1 MIFCVFTLLVANV
14 NETFATTAKNKP
26 LKAVAAKTAKRSST
40 SVVVNTLL
48 HGIGAP
54 SASLGVNGDF
64 YIDTI
69 TMNIY
74 GPKSKKAWPVP
85 KSLIGPQGVAG
96 VAGKQG
102 ANGKDGRD
110 GTNGKD
116 GLNGKDGER
125 GAVGASGSGS
135 GIPGPAGATGPAGAV
150 GPAGPAGAQ
159 GATGP
164 AGATGA
170 QGIPGVAGTAG
181 AQGEIGPRGLQGIQ
195 GDAGAT
201 GATGPAGATG
211 ATGATGAQG
220 IQGIQGVAG
229 SVGPT
234 GPARVIHG
242 DTTSLTLSTSSAGSG
257 VTSQPIV
264 TYQPN
269 KKYYFTIK
277 QLGAIGSTQNRKYF
291 GMEVFATN
299 VTNLK
304 YSVTITEAFSYR
316 ASTAIHEYIFQAEGT
331 FSTLASAG
339 DLSFSIIDGVGIT
352 GSSTMN
358 LSGSYQL
365 IETNDLTR
373 IDQTSPATA
382 IG

>member
-102 ANGKDGRD
+102 ASGKDGRD

-170 QGIPGVAGTAG
+170 QGI
-181 AQGEIGPRGLQGIQ
+181 QGI
-195 GDAGAT
+195 
-201 GATGPAGATG
+201 P
-211 ATGATGAQG
+211 
-220 IQGIQGVAG
+220 G

-234 GPARVIHG
+234 GPVKVFLADLAFTG
-242 DTTSLTLSTSSAGSG
+242 SLSGTAATTKNSSDFGTLAPGKKYFLTAYVYAVSELTSIPPLSANLSAVGADVTPVVRYSTTYGHTYRSSVDREESGVSVVATINGSALVGADYQLRLSITCGTNTSTAGASLTLTGFYLL
-257 VTSQPIV
+257 Q
-264 TYQPN
+264 
-269 KKYYFTIK
+269 
-277 QLGAIGSTQNRKYF
+277 
-291 GMEVFATN
+291 EVSEIN
-299 VTNLK
+299 
-304 YSVTITEAFSYR
+304 
-316 ASTAIHEYIFQAEGT
+316 
-331 FSTLASAG
+331 
-339 DLSFSIIDGVGIT
+339 
-352 GSSTMN
+352 
-358 LSGSYQL
+358 
-365 IETNDLTR
+365 
-373 IDQTSPATA
+373 
-382 IG
+382 